1 MIFFTTYN
9 KKLFDEYAHRLI
21 ETYKSTQQTLP
32 MYVFVEDNIEDFPKV
47 PNVTYVNLFLKE
59 PECHGF
65 IERHKGLTPGHYLKD
80 AVKFCY
86 KVFAQSAAREFG
98 DKLYYVDSDCVFVKQ
113 IPDTWFKECLPD
125 DTFLTFYDRPGN
137 EPANYTE
144 TGFLAFN
151 NTKKVS
157 NDFFNAYKDWY
168 ISDRIYKLKFF
179 TDCHS
184 LDATRLMFK
193 NNPDYS
199 EKKLGDGKL
208 GHIMARDKF
217 INSYIDHRKGP
228 RKAQE
233 HSPEWLQRRGL
244 AKGYG

>member
-21 ETYKSTQQTLP
+21 ETYQSTQQTLP
-32 MYVFVEDNIEDFPKV
+32 MYVFVEDNIEDFPKI

-59 PECHGF
+59 PECQRF
-65 IERHKGLTPGHYLKD
+65 VKRHKGLIPAHYLKD

-113 IPDTWFKECLPD
+113 IPDTWFNECLPD
-125 DTFLTFYDRPGN
+125 DTFLTFYDRP
-137 EPANYTE
+137 ASYTE

-157 NDFFNAYKDWY
+157 DDFFNAYKDWY

-184 LDATRLMFK
+184 LDATRLKFM

-199 EKKLGDGKL
+199 EKKLGDG
-208 GHIMARDKF
+208 GINHIMARDGF
-217 INSYIDHRKGP
+217 ITPYIDHKKGRRKT
-228 RKAQE
+228 RKN
-233 HSPEWLQRRGL
+233 SPEWERYWR
-244 AKGYG
+244 